1 MTIVCLLNVY
11 SEYACACIKGG
22 LNTSEMYV
30 NMDIGYPGDE
40 PKTPMSPL
48 SQSDTASDAG
58 SRGGLPEPSA
68 TADSSNDEVVS
79 TEELLARGASLDIPS
94 GGSSSGRG
102 AVAVWEGDIGS
113 VTDGDASPLVF
124 CVRLLASKFLL
135 TGHVNG
141 ILPDSMARVSLK
153 SLALN
158 CIACCAALSPDTL
171 LLRLHK
177 DEGERC

>member
-1 MTIVCLLNVY
+1 
-11 SEYACACIKGG
+11 
-22 LNTSEMYV
+22 MYV

-58 SRGGLPEPSA
+58 SRGGFPEAGATVDSA
-68 TADSSNDEVVS
+68 NDEVVS
-79 TEELLARGASLDIPS
+79 TEDLLTRGASLDIPS
-94 GGSSSGRG
+94 GSSSSGGRG
-102 AVAVWEGDIGS
+102 AVAIWEGDVGS
-113 VTDGDASPLVF
+113 VTDEDASPLVF

-158 CIACCAALSPDTL
+158 CIACCAALSPDIL

-177 DEGERC
+177 DEGGQC